1 MGNLKTKAAVAAC
14 AVTVVALALSSAAF
28 AAATAT
34 TAHGGRG
41 ASIGSQAGSAQ
52 AAKPVR
58 SDAPTDETGGLP
70 FTALDLTLMLG
81 GGIVLIASGVA
92 LSGLVLRR
100 VRT

>member
-58 SDAPTDETGGLP
+58 SDAPTDV
-70 FTALDLTLMLG
+70 TLMLG

>member
-1 MGNLKTKAAVAAC
+1 MGNLKTKSVVAAC
-14 AVTVVALALSSAAF
+14 AVTLAALAVSPAF

-34 TAHGGRG
+34 TAYGRD
-41 ASIGSQAGSAQ
+41 ANIRSQAGSAQ
-52 AAKPVR
+52 AAKPVH
-58 SDAPTDETGGLP
+58 SDSPTEETGGLP

>member
-1 MGNLKTKAAVAAC
+1 MGNLKTKSVVAAC
-14 AVTVVALALSSAAF
+14 AVTLAALAVSPAF

-34 TAHGGRG
+34 TAYGGRD
-41 ASIGSQAGSAQ
+41 ANIGSQAGSAQ
-52 AAKPVR
+52 AAKPVH
-58 SDAPTDETGGLP
+58 SDSPTEETGGLP